1 MRKWIIQIIV
11 LFSATAVFSVSPD
24 QTFTERALKDNRYFL
39 EFINKG
45 VSNFGTEK
53 NIEQLKEANQHNFN
67 ANLWYLQSD
76 YVSSFK
82 EIRASQELM
91 RDLYLDLLTNRYIE
105 DARYLLDLSAPRI
118 VQSKDKKA
126 EMFLRLGYRD
136 LEVSRQYYLKG
147 FNYNRFLFSNKIR
160 HYIDGIKRARRAKRF
175 AFLALIESKTPVEEK
190 DEYRTQTLDEALR
203 KIETEDIS
211 DYERVKNLL
220 TNMINRQLFKDEY
233 NFFLH
238 HYDNYGYISE
248 EKENILRKGSET
260 LNTDDVSGKLKPPSS
275 EEESAGVTRKKEETA
290 ETKTTAETP

>member
-1 MRKWIIQIIV
+1 MRKRIIQIIV

-24 QTFTERALKDNRYFL
+24 QTFTERALKDNRYFID
-39 EFINKG
+39 FINKG

-53 NIEQLKEANQHNFN
+53 NMDQLKEANQHNFN

-76 YVSSFK
+76 YVNSFK
-82 EIRASQELM
+82 EIKASQELL

-105 DARYLLDLSAPRI
+105 DARYLLDLSAPQI

-147 FNYNRFLFSNKIR
+147 FNYNRFLFSSKIR

-248 EKENILRKGSET
+248 EKENMLKKSSET
-260 LNTDDVSGKLKPPSS
+260 LNTEDVSGKLKPPSS
-275 EEESAGVTRKKEETA
+275 EEESVEAKKEETA
-290 ETKTTAETP
+290 ETKTTTETP

>member
-1 MRKWIIQIIV
+1 MRKRIIQIIV